1 MDNFDLKKYL
11 VENKLTKQSLQNE
24 GFMDMFSK
32 SEPSKTFQG
41 SSRKEFIKWAKS
53 VFDSR
58 KIPSSKSSYW
68 LNDVSDGPWDNSYY
82 GISQDDLV
90 HDAFAAWFPEYQIP
104 PYSDFP

>member
-11 VENKLTKQSLQNE
+11 VENKLTKQSIQNE

-32 SEPSKTFQG
+32 SKPTDTFQG
-41 SSRKEFIKWAKS
+41 NSSKEFIKWAKS

-68 LNDVSDGPWDNSYY
+68 LNDVADGDWDNSYD
-82 GISQDDLV
+82 GISFIIIFRL
-90 HDAFAAWFPEYQIP
+90 
-104 PYSDFP
+104 